1 MNISKENDGI
11 LIDISSEMKNQI
23 DKNSHSINEILY
35 NENILTGNVELNSV
49 NIKNNKE
56 SIQKL
61 ITLEEE
67 DKENFELK
75 FKQLA
80 AFSFVEFVLIVVL
93 GLFII
98 LF

>member
-23 DKNSHSINEILY
+23 DKNSHSIGEILY